1 MVGTDPARRAVHTVE
16 GPTLHDREIG
26 FGRGTA
32 SSDRSPTCFG
42 RSSRTSARA
51 AGPGR
56 HLLRAALVAAL
67 ALVAAG
73 CGGDDAATTTD
84 PAAVPAAVP
93 ADPGAADAVPG
104 AVAADGTTPAASG
117 AAGNPGATEDI
128 PGANEITNADASAGA
143 LVKIT
148 AITPKAFAK
157 AHCTKPILVVIYQ
170 PDAILD
176 AKLYGEAR
184 AADKRVKGVVL
195 LADPPRE
202 VKKLGDLPSKLGL
215 LSAPGVA
222 IVGRDGTIENF
233 WTTYVDRALIERS
246 LQNAARSKPC
256 RVSNEEV
263 PAAGSLI
270 ADAATVA
277 NGGTVTGTTTDPLAG
292 AAPGTPAVDAAE
304 VPNTT
309 APIA

>member
-1 MVGTDPARRAVHTVE
+1 VV
-16 GPTLHDREIG
+16 
-26 FGRGTA
+26 
-32 SSDRSPTCFG
+32 
-42 RSSRTSARA
+42 
-51 AGPGR
+51 GPGR

-73 CGGDDAATTTD
+73 CGGDDAVATD
-84 PAAVPAAVP
+84 PGAVPAAVP
-93 ADPGAADAVPG
+93 VDTGAAGGVPG
-104 AVAADGTTPAASG
+104 TVAGDGTTG
-117 AAGNPGATEDI
+117 AAAPATGATDDI

-148 AITPKAFAK
+148 AITPKEFAK

-176 AKLYGEAR
+176 GKLYGEAR
-184 AADKRVKGVVL
+184 AAAKRVSGVVT
-195 LADPPRE
+195 LAYTPRE
-202 VKKLGDLPSKLGL
+202 VKQLGDLPSKLGL

-246 LQNAARSKPC
+246 LQNGARSKPC
-256 RVSNEEV
+256 RVSNDEV

-292 AAPGTPAVDAAE
+292 TPPGTPAVDAAG
-304 VPNTT
+304 VPAADTSTT
-309 APIA
+309 VPIA